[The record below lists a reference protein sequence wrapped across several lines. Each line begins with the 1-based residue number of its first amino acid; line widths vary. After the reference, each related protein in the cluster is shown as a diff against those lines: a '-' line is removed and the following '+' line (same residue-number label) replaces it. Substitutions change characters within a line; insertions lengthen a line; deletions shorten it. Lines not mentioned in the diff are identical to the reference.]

1 MKARDSLESRASAFS
16 LESICSL
23 GSNDCSTRS
32 YALTVKESAGVFLT
46 QSLISEIR
54 ILQATFQ
61 RIGNRGERL

>member
-1 MKARDSLESRASAFS
+1 MKARDSIESRASASS
-16 LESICSL
+16 LESICSV
-23 GSNDCSTRS
+23 GSNDCSSWS
-32 YALTVKESAGVFLT
+32 YALKVKESAGVFPT